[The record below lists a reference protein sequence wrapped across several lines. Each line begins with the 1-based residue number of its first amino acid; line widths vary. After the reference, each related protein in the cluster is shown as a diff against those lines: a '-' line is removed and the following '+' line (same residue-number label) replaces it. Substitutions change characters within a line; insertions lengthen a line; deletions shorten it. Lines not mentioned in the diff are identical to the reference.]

1 MTRQFDGKVE
11 DGRAPRR
18 CTGKVVYEMV
28 KNIQVELGKPAR
40 GVQKVKTLTPF
51 KKQSIFYRYL
61 PYWKDLEVTH
71 AIDWMHIG
79 KGVFDN
85 TVGLLLDQ
93 PDKAKDG
100 LSARRDLV
108 QMGIR
113 PELHPVLRPNG
124 KFYLPPAA
132 HTLTREEK
140 RAFCKCLHGIK
151 VPTGFSSNV
160 KNLVNMEELKI
171 SGYNTHDYHTML
183 GVFLAIAIRATDSG
197 WLKLVVTR
205 LCYFFSVVWKKV
217 ISEEELDHLQ
227 THIKETMCILEM
239 VFPPSYFNSLEH
251 FMMHIVDQI
260 FALGPVYLH
269 HMFPFERMIYV
280 MKKFVRTRS
289 HPEGSMIEGYTTE
302 EIIECCADYI
312 KDGRSIGLPVSRHEG
327 RLAGKGTV
335 GRKSFTDRCFKQVDE
350 AHFTVLKNT
359 QMWARTSRDTRSSF
373 KRTTGTDRR
382 NGFKM
387 STSADS
393 QHGS

>member
-1 MTRQFDGKVE
+1 MLAIVISGPKEPGNDIDTFLEPLMEDMQILWEVGFRMWDEARREYFTCRAIIFVIVTDSPALRALSGQVEGKWQCVVCIDGTPYYYLTSSQKTVYLQNRRFLPRKHRYRAMTRQFDGKVE

-93 PDKAKDG
+93 PGKAKDR
-100 LSARRDLV
+100 LSACRDLV

-124 KFYLPPAA
+124 KFYLPLVA

-197 WLKLVVTR
+197 WLKLAVTR

-227 THIKETMCILEM
+227 THIKETMCILGW
-239 VFPPSYFNSLEH
+239 SS
-251 FMMHIVDQI
+251 
-260 FALGPVYLH
+260 LH
-269 HMFPFERMIYV
+269 HILIRW
-280 MKKFVRTRS
+280 
-289 HPEGSMIEGYTTE
+289 
-302 EIIECCADYI
+302 
-312 KDGRSIGLPVSRHEG
+312 
-327 RLAGKGTV
+327 
-335 GRKSFTDRCFKQVDE
+335 
-350 AHFTVLKNT
+350 NT
-359 QMWARTSRDTRSSF
+359 S
-373 KRTTGTDRR
+373 
-382 NGFKM
+382 
-387 STSADS
+387 
-393 QHGS
+393 

>member
-93 PDKAKDG
+93 PGKAKDG

-124 KFYLPPAA
+124 KFYLPLVS

-140 RAFCKCLHGIK
+140 RAFYKCLHGIK
-151 VPTGFSSNV
+151 VPTGFSSIV

-227 THIKETMCILEM
+227 THIKETMCILGW
-239 VFPPSYFNSLEH
+239 SS
-251 FMMHIVDQI
+251 
-260 FALGPVYLH
+260 LH
-269 HMFPFERMIYV
+269 HILIRW
-280 MKKFVRTRS
+280 
-289 HPEGSMIEGYTTE
+289 
-302 EIIECCADYI
+302 
-312 KDGRSIGLPVSRHEG
+312 
-327 RLAGKGTV
+327 
-335 GRKSFTDRCFKQVDE
+335 
-350 AHFTVLKNT
+350 NT
-359 QMWARTSRDTRSSF
+359 S
-373 KRTTGTDRR
+373 
-382 NGFKM
+382 
-387 STSADS
+387 
-393 QHGS
+393 